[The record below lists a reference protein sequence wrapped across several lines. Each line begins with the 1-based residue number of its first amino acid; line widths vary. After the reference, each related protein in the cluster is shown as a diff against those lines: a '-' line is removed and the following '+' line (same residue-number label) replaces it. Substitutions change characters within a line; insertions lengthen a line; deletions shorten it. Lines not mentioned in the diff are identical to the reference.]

1 MDLRL
6 FDEKQAQRKQ
16 QEVFKDE
23 VIVAGIGPV
32 KVPLASSLKKEEEVI
47 KPRDM
52 FDKVEEPYGSGAG
65 AGSDFFHMYKKQRE
79 REIDRI
85 EAMDK
90 AWDTR
95 LENDK
100 LQETR
105 ITRMKIAEEKTAK
118 LREKRKRKKES
129 CQVAKKLGKV
139 ENKFESDGSF
149 LKQQLESEAKQ
160 KEAQEARDQER
171 AEERLKKISEGVY
184 VPHIQASVQEPRK
197 TPDQMNSMGNI
208 IVREID

>member
-23 VIVAGIGPV
+23 VIVAGVGPV
-32 KVPLASSLKKEEEVI
+32 KVPLKSSLKKEEDVFN
-47 KPRDM
+47 PRDA

-95 LENDK
+95 LVNDQ

-105 ITRMKIAEEKTAK
+105 IARMKISEETTAK
-118 LREKRKRKKES
+118 KREKRKRKKES
-129 CQVAKKLGKV
+129 SQVAKKLGKI

-149 LKQQLESEAKQ
+149 MKQQLESEAKQ
-160 KEAQEARDQER
+160 KETQDARLKER
-171 AEERLKKISEGVY
+171 EEERLKKISEGVY
-184 VPHIQASVQEPRK
+184 VPHIQVTVQEQSK
-197 TPDQMNSMGNI
+197 TPDQMKSMGNI
-208 IVREID
+208 IVREVD